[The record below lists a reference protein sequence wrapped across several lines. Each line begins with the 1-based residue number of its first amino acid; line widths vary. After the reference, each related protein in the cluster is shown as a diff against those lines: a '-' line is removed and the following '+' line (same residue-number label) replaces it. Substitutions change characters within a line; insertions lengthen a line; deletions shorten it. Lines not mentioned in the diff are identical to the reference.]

1 MYLFANF
8 CLCYDLYM
16 SKKILIVEDDL
27 SLYNLFKTDLELKGY
42 SVSNVSDGSLAY
54 DAVKTQAPD
63 IVLLDVMLPGKNGLE
78 ILEELKTQ
86 EETKDVKVVMLT
98 NFGDDDNVS
107 RALDLGAEDY
117 IMKYNIV
124 PSDLSEKVASY
135 LGDSEESAVKF
146 ME

>member
-1 MYLFANF
+1 
-8 CLCYDLYM
+8 M

-27 SLYNLFKTDLELKGY
+27 SLYNLFKTDLEIKGY
-42 SVSNVSDGSLAY
+42 AVSNVSDGSLAY
-54 DAVKTQAPD
+54 DAVKTQTPD

-86 EETKDVKVVMLT
+86 DETKDIKVVMLT
-98 NFGDDDNVS
+98 NFGDEDNVS

-117 IMKYNIV
+117 LMKYNIV